1 VIRLL
6 VALAQRIVRLVAE
19 SFRARR
25 ARRVSAVDGQNCDQT
40 IDYTDSDP
48 IVPTSDR
55 EQAEA
60 LDRVR
65 RIYHRGTQPLTVAKA
80 RYDLIRR
87 GILDADDR

>member
-1 VIRLL
+1 LL
-6 VALAQRIVRLVAE
+6 QALAHRIARLVAE
-19 SFRARR
+19 RFRARQIGR
-25 ARRVSAVDGQNCDQT
+25 SSTVETTGYDPT
-40 IDYTDSDP
+40 EYTDSDP
-48 IVPTSDR
+48 IVPTPDR